1 MHVFRFR
8 YGQDNELLT
17 PLLDLNVVL
26 SCENSLFDSKKAAV
40 ISDSFSII
48 SSLNEEY
55 VVYKPLLFLVLKN
68 QGNVFA

>member
-26 SCENSLFDSKKAAV
+26 SCEQSLFDSTKAAV

-48 SSLNEEY
+48 SSLNE
-55 VVYKPLLFLVLKN
+55 
-68 QGNVFA
+68 

>member
-17 PLLDLNVVL
+17 PLLDLNVLL
-26 SCENSLFDSKKAAV
+26 SCEQSLFVAF

-68 QGNVFA
+68 LGNVFA

>member
-26 SCENSLFDSKKAAV
+26 SCENSLFDSKKAAF

-55 VVYKPLLFLVLKN
+55 M
-68 QGNVFA
+68 